1 MTALAPWQPSE
12 AEVEKWAN
20 QGRTAKTHWA
30 WTELT
35 ESLRGI
41 AYSAD
46 QERRAGQPVWEMYRK
61 TCPALWV
68 EMGWA
73 READEP

>member
-1 MTALAPWQPSE
+1 MTAPAPWQPLK

-20 QGRTAKTHWA
+20 QGRTAKTHWV

-46 QERRAGQPVWEMYRK
+46 YRPWVRGYIVGQ
-61 TCPALWV
+61 
-68 EMGWA
+68 
-73 READEP
+73 